1 MIRRVAER
9 LQTQPTEQL
18 HWRTIRMDVLLA
30 AIVVVVAYFLGTFP
44 SAELVARRSG
54 TDISKV
60 GSGNPGASNVI
71 RSLGWKAGLSVFAMD
86 MAKAAIGIAIAWS
99 ITGEHRGWLSY
110 AALFA
115 AVVGHTYPVT
125 RRFKGGKGV
134 ASGGGGLI
142 VLFPITSFVCLVTW
156 FVVSRLTRK
165 ASVASLVITILTPIG
180 MILSGALWW
189 EVAVVVALALFIIV
203 KHLPNIR
210 RLRSRSE
217 PSL

>member
-1 MIRRVAER
+1 
-9 LQTQPTEQL
+9 
-18 HWRTIRMDVLLA
+18 MDVLLA
-30 AIVVVVAYFLGTFP
+30 VIAVIVAYFLGTFP
-44 SAELVARRSG
+44 SADLIARRFG

-86 MAKAAIGIAIAWS
+86 MAKAAIAIGIAWAL
-99 ITGEHRGWLSY
+99 TGEQRGVLSY
-110 AALFA
+110 AALLA
-115 AVVGHTYPVT
+115 AVVGHTFPVT
-125 RRFKGGKGV
+125 RGFKGGKGV
-134 ASGGGGLI
+134 ASGGGGLF
-142 VLFPITSFVCLVTW
+142 VLFPLVSLVCLTTW

-165 ASVASLVITILTPIG
+165 ASVASLVITVMTPIG
-180 MILSGALWW
+180 MKLTGAEWW
-189 EVAVVVALALFIIV
+189 EVGVVVLLAVFIVI

>member
-1 MIRRVAER
+1 
-9 LQTQPTEQL
+9 
-18 HWRTIRMDVLLA
+18 MDVLLA
-30 AIVVVVAYFLGTFP
+30 AGAVVVAYFLGTFP
-44 SAELVARRSG
+44 SAELVARRAG

-71 RSLGWKAGLSVFAMD
+71 RSLGWKAGLTVFAMD
-86 MAKAAIGIAIAWS
+86 MAKAAISIAIAWAV
-99 ITGEHRGWLSY
+99 TGEHRGWLSY
-110 AALFA
+110 AALWA

-134 ASGGGGLI
+134 ASGGGGML
-142 VLFPITSFVCLVTW
+142 VLFPITSLVCLVTW
-156 FVVSRLTRK
+156 FVVSRITHK

-180 MILSGALWW
+180 MVVTGAFWW
-189 EVAVVVALALFIIV
+189 EVAIVVALVAFIV
-203 KHLPNIR
+203 LKHLPNIR

>member
-1 MIRRVAER
+1 
-9 LQTQPTEQL
+9 
-18 HWRTIRMDVLLA
+18 MDVLLA
-30 AIVVVVAYFLGTFP
+30 AGAVVVAYFLGTFP
-44 SAELVARRSG
+44 SAELVARRAG

-86 MAKAAIGIAIAWS
+86 MAKAAIGIAIAWAV
-99 ITGEHRGWLSY
+99 TGEHRSWLSY
-110 AALFA
+110 AALCA

-134 ASGGGGLI
+134 ASGGGGML
-142 VLFPITSFVCLVTW
+142 VLFPITSLVCLVTW
-156 FVVSRLTRK
+156 FVVSRLTHK

-180 MILSGALWW
+180 MVLTGALWW
-189 EVAVVVALALFIIV
+189 EVAVVVALAAFIVI